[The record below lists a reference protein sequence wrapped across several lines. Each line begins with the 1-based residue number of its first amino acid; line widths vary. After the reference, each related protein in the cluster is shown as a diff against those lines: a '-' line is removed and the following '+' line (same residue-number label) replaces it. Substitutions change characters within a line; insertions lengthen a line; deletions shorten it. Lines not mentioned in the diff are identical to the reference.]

1 VVCICTEVVASVS
14 LVVVGETVVVGAT
27 VLVGATVVVGEVVA
41 CVVVGVCVVLLGVAG
56 LGLDVFTL
64 RRGFLVVVTSANDLK
79 GSNAGVLTN
88 ADFSNAPL

>member
-1 VVCICTEVVASVS
+1 
-14 LVVVGETVVVGAT
+14 
-27 VLVGATVVVGEVVA
+27 
-41 CVVVGVCVVLLGVAG
+41 VVVGVCVVLLGVAG

-64 RRGFLVVVTSANDLK
+64 RRGFLVVVTSAKDLK